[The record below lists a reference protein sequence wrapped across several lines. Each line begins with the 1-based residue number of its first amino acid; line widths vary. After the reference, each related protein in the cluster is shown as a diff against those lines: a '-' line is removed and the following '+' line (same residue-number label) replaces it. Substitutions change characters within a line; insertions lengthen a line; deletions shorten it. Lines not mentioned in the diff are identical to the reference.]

1 MSRFLPFLLAFAGT
15 FFFAACVDDDDD
27 LSPDFTI
34 PTTYDFSRA
43 GNSTVS
49 FTGQTER
56 IGMASELF
64 AAFLNFSRT
73 ETDLN
78 NMFRNPEGVDPF
90 ASAALNAATKS
101 VRSKVADSQALF
113 AANSV
118 AAAAIKADFDGWIT
132 AQVAEVF
139 PNREQLASAGQPGQ
153 IADGSAV
160 RYVNA
165 WGLEYNQAF
174 GKSLIGAMMYDQ
186 IANHYLTPAVLDAGS
201 SRADNDAGITE
212 GSSPYTYMEHRWDEA
227 FGYLFGASATPA
239 TPLLD
244 LGDTND
250 SFLGEYADRV
260 DQDSDFA
267 GLAAELE
274 TAFRTGRAAIVAG
287 DYAERDRQAEI
298 IRSALEKVIV
308 VRAIFYLKQAEIG
321 LRAQP
326 ADFGGAFHDLSEAY
340 GFIYSL
346 RFIDTADAATNSANY
361 LTTLRNAGGNGFW
374 DLSPDALASLAD
386 AIGAEYGVSVSQA
399 AN

>member
-1 MSRFLPFLLAFAGT
+1 MSRFFPFLLAFAGT
-15 FFFAACVDDDDD
+15 FFFAACVDDDDN
-27 LSPDFTI
+27 LSPDFSV

-56 IGMASELF
+56 IAMASELF
-64 AAFLNFSRT
+64 AAFRDFSRT

-78 NMFRNPEGVDPF
+78 NMFRNPEGLDPF

-113 AANSV
+113 FTNSV
-118 AAAAIKADFDGWIT
+118 AANAIKADFDGWIT

-139 PNREQLASAGQPGQ
+139 PNREQLATAGQPGQ
-153 IADGSAV
+153 IADGSSV
-160 RYVNA
+160 RYINA

-186 IANHYLTPAVLDAGS
+186 IANHYLTPTVLDAGS
-201 SRADNDAGITE
+201 SRSDNDEGITE
-212 GSSPYTYMEHRWDEA
+212 GSSSYTYMEHRWDEA

-239 TPLLD
+239 TPLTD
-244 LGDTND
+244 LGSND
-250 SFLGEYADRV
+250 VFLNQYTARV
-260 DQDSDFA
+260 DQDSDFT
-267 GLAAELE
+267 GIAAELE

-287 DYAERDRQAEI
+287 DYTERDRQAEI
-298 IRSALEKVIV
+298 IRNALQKVLV
-308 VRAIFYLKQAEIG
+308 VRSIYYLKQAEVG

-361 LTTLRNAGGNGFW
+361 LTSLRNAGGNGFW
-374 DLSPDALASLAD
+374 DLSPDTLASLAT
-386 AIGAEYGVSVSQA
+386 AIGAEYGVSVSEA
-399 AN
+399 GN